1 VTEFAIEVRHY
12 CRNPKCRSK
21 LKSAVSNPREAFCA
35 RGCYTSFY
43 RKRCL
48 VCEEA
53 MERRTEHQLV
63 CGKRLC
69 RNALQGGFNGG
80 RYHASSSVINPL
92 KTSIKPGVKSGVRGD
107 RPELWTVVAA
117 GTPIR
122 ANQYHCAT
130 VPDGPNCEWA
140 NGEYE
145 RIEAK
150 NRAAL
155 KAAGL

>member
-1 VTEFAIEVRHY
+1 MTEFAIEVRHY

-35 RGCYTSFY
+35 RGCHTSFY

-53 MERRTEHQLV
+53 MERKTENQLI
-63 CGKRLC
+63 CGKRRC
-69 RNALQGGFNGG
+69 RNALQGGLNGG

-92 KTSIKPGVKSGVRGD
+92 KTSIKPGVKSGVRGE
-107 RPELWTVVAA
+107 RPKLWTVVAA